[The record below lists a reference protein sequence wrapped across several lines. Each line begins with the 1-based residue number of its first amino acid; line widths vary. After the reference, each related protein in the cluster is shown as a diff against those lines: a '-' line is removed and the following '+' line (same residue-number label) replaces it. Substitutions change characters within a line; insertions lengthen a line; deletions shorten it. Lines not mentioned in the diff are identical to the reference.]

1 MNGVLMLYIDQYGD
15 PIWARTVPDLRKQ
28 AGGGTVSKM
37 YCDLKDG
44 RTVHRGY
51 IVGKRWF
58 SAYIPYEGA
67 A

>member
-1 MNGVLMLYIDQYGD
+1 MRGRLVLYIDQYGEH
-15 PIWARTVPDLRKQ
+15 IWARTVADLREQ

-44 RTVHRGY
+44 RTVHQGY
-51 IVGKRWF
+51 VVGKLWF
-58 SAYIPYEGA
+58 RAFIPYEGA